1 MNFSV
6 ESQRNTGKGIIFIE
20 NENKRELFIIELKC
34 NRDSKEGIN
43 QIIVKNYAIKHL
55 ETRDIVFSIS
65 INYDEALKTI
75 NSIEYIMYKKDD
87 PVIKKHFKVSIMLIS
102 VCVDAEVTELQ
113 LRKGDSIIN

>member
-20 NENKRELFIIELKC
+20 NENKRELFIIELKY
-34 NRDSKEGIN
+34 NKTSKKARK
-43 QIIVKNYAIKHL
+43 QIIDKNYAIKHL

-75 NSIEYIMYKKDD
+75 NSIEHIKYEKEY
-87 PVIKKHFKVSIMLIS
+87 PVIERHFEVSMMQMS
-102 VCVDAEVTELQ
+102 VCVDAEVTEVQ
-113 LRKGDSIIN
+113 LRKGDENN